1 MSSPDLPAAPASR
14 VLLAQR
20 RDAAIAL
27 LGQRFAEDLLEV
39 DELEARLDLAHRA
52 TTLAE
57 LERVVA
63 DLEPPAPAPAPGAA
77 IDAPTALA
85 LTRDD
90 PTRAETRSLWAVFGG
105 LERKGRW
112 QVPRRLAIRC
122 VMGGAELDFRE
133 ADFGPGVT
141 ELRLHCL
148 MGGVDIVVPPWL
160 QVDVDMSAIL
170 GGVDNRSRVS
180 PEPDAGRPILRIT
193 GLAMMGGVDVKT
205 RLPGESWRDARRREK
220 AERAAHKARAK
231 ALDKGGSGALPPGG
245 G

>member
-20 RDAAIAL
+20 RDAVIAL

-39 DELEARLDLAHRA
+39 DELEARLDQAHRA
-52 TTLAE
+52 ATLAE

-63 DLEPPAPAPAPGAA
+63 DLEPPAPAASPAATSTT
-77 IDAPTALA
+77 TALA

-90 PTRAETRSLWAVFGG
+90 PTRAGSRRLWAVFGG

-112 QVPRRLAIRC
+112 QVPRQLAIRC

-141 ELRLHCL
+141 ELRLHCV
-148 MGGVDIVVPPWL
+148 MGGAQIVVPPWL
-160 QVDVDMSAIL
+160 QVDVDMSAIM
-170 GGVDNRSRVS
+170 GGVENRSRVS
-180 PEPDAGRPILRIT
+180 AEPDPGRPILRIT
-193 GLAMMGGVDVKT
+193 GLAVMGGVEVKT

-220 AERAAHKARAK
+220 AERAALKAGAK
-231 ALDKGGSGALPPGG
+231 ALDKGGSGALPPGAG
-245 G
+245 